1 LRRALQQNEDLHDP
15 EVLTGL
21 TMPEMPEHG
30 CWWFDLDE
38 WLPQQTDAA

>member
-1 LRRALQQNEDLHDP
+1 
-15 EVLTGL
+15 
-21 TMPEMPEHG
+21 MPEMPERG